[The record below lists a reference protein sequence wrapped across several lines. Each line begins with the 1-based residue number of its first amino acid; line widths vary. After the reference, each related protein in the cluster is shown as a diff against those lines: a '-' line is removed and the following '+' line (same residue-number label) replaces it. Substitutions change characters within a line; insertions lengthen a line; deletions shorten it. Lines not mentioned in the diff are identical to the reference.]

1 MREKRYHLDLDDGER
16 SLMIHALNDYRNDL
30 LEENRAPDAVEDL
43 ILKAANA
50 PDKKVRVIERNCDET
65 R

>member
-1 MREKRYHLDLDDGER
+1 MKEKRYHLALDDSER
-16 SLMIHALNDYRNDL
+16 HIMIHALNDYRNDL

-50 PDKKVRVIERNCDET
+50 PDKKVRVVERKYDEA

>member
-1 MREKRYHLDLDDGER
+1 MKEKRYHLAMDER
-16 SLMIHALNDYRNDL
+16 ERM
-30 LEENRAPDAVEDL
+30 EDL

-50 PDKKVRVIERNCDET
+50 PDKKVRVVERKQDEA

>member
-1 MREKRYHLDLDDGER
+1 MREKRYHLAMDDSER
-16 SLMIHALNDYRNDL
+16 RIMIHALNDYRNDL
-30 LEENRAPDAVEDL
+30 LEQNRAPDAVEDL

-50 PDKKVRVIERNCDET
+50 PDKKVRVVERKYDEA

>member
-1 MREKRYHLDLDDGER
+1 MKEKRYHLAKDERER
-16 SLMIHALNDYRNDL
+16 SIMIHALNDYRNDL
-30 LEENRAPDAVEDL
+30 IDENRAPDAVEDL

-50 PDKKVRVIERNCDET
+50 PDKKVRVIERYCDEA

>member
-1 MREKRYHLDLDDGER
+1 MDERER
-16 SLMIHALNDYRNDL
+16 SIMIHALNDYRNDL
-30 LEENRAPDAVEDL
+30 IDENRAPDAVEDL

-50 PDKKVRVIERNCDET
+50 PDKKVRVVERNCDEA

>member
-1 MREKRYHLDLDDGER
+1 MKEKRYHLAMDERER
-16 SLMIHALNDYRNDL
+16 SIMIHALNDYRNDL
-30 LEENRAPDAVEDL
+30 IDENRAPDAVEDL

-50 PDKKVRVIERNCDET
+50 PDKKVRVVERNCGEA

>member
-1 MREKRYHLDLDDGER
+1 MVAPRKRR
-16 SLMIHALNDYRNDL
+16 VSRNNDYRNDL
-30 LEENRAPDAVEDL
+30 IDENRAPDAVEDL

-50 PDKKVRVIERNCDET
+50 PDKKVRVVERKQDEA

>member
-1 MREKRYHLDLDDGER
+1 MKEKRYHLAMGER
-16 SLMIHALNDYRNDL
+16 ERSIMIHALNDYRNDL
-30 LEENRAPDAVEDL
+30 IDENRAPDAVEDL

-50 PDKKVRVIERNCDET
+50 PDKKVRVVERNCDEA